1 MANILQTG
9 ATWLSGRLATYA
21 SVPVRYCR
29 NGQEVALSVTLGKQL
44 LRVADGFGGTRV
56 EWTDADV
63 IFPAADLALGGV
75 TVEPRRGDE
84 VRIARDDGKDDVYE
98 VRGPDG
104 EPPWRY
110 SDPHHQMIRAHLVK
124 VRCEP

>member
-1 MANILQTG
+1 MTNILQTG
-9 ATWLSGRLATYA
+9 ASWLAGRLQA
-21 SVPVRYCR
+21 SASRSVRYRR
-29 NGQEVALSVTLGKQL
+29 NGQEVTIRATPGRQL
-44 LRVADGFGGTRV
+44 LRVGDGLGGSRV
-56 EWTDADV
+56 EWTDLDL
-63 IFPAADLALGGV
+63 IFPAADLVLGGA

-110 SDPHHQMIRAHLVK
+110 SDPGHTTLRVHLTLIRK
-124 VRCEP
+124 EP